1 MTLTPEEREK
11 IYEEEKVRIEA
22 QEKAK
27 DDIEKKKRNKYGIG
41 CIVFVAIMAI
51 MVIIIVIAISGDET
65 DQSSQPMAPIEIA
78 ASALYSEYDANEV
91 AAEAKYE
98 GRILRVTGVIRSIGI
113 EILGRPYI
121 VLTSEDEYEVWGVQ
135 CIFDEEHKPEIA
147 RLAEGQRITIQGKCE
162 GYLINVLLKDCSIIR

>member
-27 DDIEKKKRNKYGIG
+27 DDIEKKKRKKYGIG
-41 CIVFVAIMAI
+41 CIVVVAII
-51 MVIIIVIAISGDET
+51 LIIVIAGIIGTSNDENE
-65 DQSSQPMAPIEIA
+65 QSSQSMVPIEITA
-78 ASALYSEYDANEV
+78 LALYSEYDANEV

-98 GRILRVTGVIRSIGI
+98 DRILRVTGVIRSIGI

-147 RLAEGQRITIQGKCE
+147 RLAEGQT
-162 GYLINVLLKDCSIIR
+162 